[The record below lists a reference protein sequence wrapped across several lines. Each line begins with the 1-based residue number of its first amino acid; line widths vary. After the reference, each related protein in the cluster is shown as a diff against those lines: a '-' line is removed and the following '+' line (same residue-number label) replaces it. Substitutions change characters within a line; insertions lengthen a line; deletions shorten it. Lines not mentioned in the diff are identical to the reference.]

1 MRPVLASAVVAL
13 AALACAPAWAQSAP
27 TASQAGLR
35 QLGWPGKA
43 EPRAAAPVS
52 HAAPPRARPAQPN
65 RYSAR
70 TGTAQPV
77 WNPFPEIAP
86 AAANLR
92 PVQTAPA
99 YPAAPQPWRPP
110 VVQQPAPVLRAA
122 PQPVTPQSFTPP
134 PAAAPMRPAGPA
146 VAAASPAGSRLRQP
160 PGAPMSVA
168 RPDREL
174 AAPPQRPAAQPAAP
188 ARPAAQ
194 PTRQVA
200 GPPFAPAPLMPAPA
214 APAPQA
220 AVVDPAPPRSYADFS
235 RPMGSPPA
243 ATAAPAAPV
252 ADAIDAPP
260 RSYADFSHPMS
271 AQPAAPAPGQP
282 VSATGGEG
290 PRYYSLHREYGRQ
303 PDHPEIPEAIYL
315 DSLGSEDLAAPP
327 PPIPSDRDER
337 RARAAA
343 ADPDAPS
350 GN

>member
-13 AALACAPAWAQSAP
+13 AALASAPVWAQSAP

-43 EPRAAAPVS
+43 EERAAAP
-52 HAAPPRARPAQPN
+52 AGQAPVARARPAQPN

-92 PVQTAPA
+92 PVQRPAA

-122 PQPVTPQSFTPP
+122 PQPLTPP
-134 PAAAPMRPAGPA
+134 LTPPVAAPMRQAGPA
-146 VAAASPAGSRLRQP
+146 IAAPSPAGSRLRQP

-188 ARPAAQ
+188 ARPATQ
-194 PTRQVA
+194 PTGQVA
-200 GPPFAPAPLMPAPA
+200 APPFAPAPLMPAPA
-214 APAPQA
+214 SQA
-220 AVVDPAPPRSYADFS
+220 AVTDPAPPRSYADFS

-243 ATAAPAAPV
+243 ATAAPAAAV
-252 ADAIDAPP
+252 ADAVDAPP
-260 RSYADFSHPMS
+260 RSYADFSRPMS
-271 AQPAAPAPGQP
+271 SPPVVQTPGQP

-303 PDHPEIPEAIYL
+303 PDHPEIPEAVYL

-327 PPIPSDRDER
+327 PPLPSDRDER